1 MPSPLASCPDS
12 TNSTD
17 STDPTRSRYA
27 ESCNM
32 LHFFLQRSHAAALRQ
47 AVVVVASGRGEIGL
61 AAESCRDVVR
71 GEKHGET
78 IWNYLTFS
86 QHFHNIFPHH
96 RFAAVAFRKSS
107 KIFEQPQDGLTNSAG
122 EGFRLEGFDG
132 QPASLTTMDRE
143 RIDLDGHCIVQMI
156 NINCWRNIWHDLAS
170 PHADNT
176 TFFIGV
182 ISSRSCKTSGGV
194 SFYGSVWGS
203 TREAN
208 ASTSGQDPL
217 HDLGKKNVT
226 CPDPLSSSIIQYLST
241 WRTNAD
247 DASWPHN
254 WTEEKLSKK
263 VRVLIFLGA
272 LLLPPPHSSRYHI
285 SDATRNLCGFRLSG
299 LCCNEWLRRACSRAW
314 LRYVQNIWEVLEH
327 WEGLG
332 MGLLS
337 GQWGF
342 IWTCS
347 TIHFQ
352 ARCTGICERMSWPSQ
367 CFNARHVIE
376 QFDGRPPWKKSLVVL
391 RRLAAYKIVML
402 MLCWCSMA
410 HLPSHSAGRE
420 PKPAKQPLDCSSCS
434 CSI

>member
-1 MPSPLASCPDS
+1 MAAFGGRQGKQMQAPAGRIRCMILGK
-12 TNSTD
+12 
-17 STDPTRSRYA
+17 RMSRA
-27 ESCNM
+27 QTLFHPVLS
-32 LHFFLQRSHAAALRQ
+32 S
-47 AVVVVASGRGEIGL
+47 I
-61 AAESCRDVVR
+61 CR
-71 GEKHGET
+71 HGEQMQMMPPDR
-78 IWNYLTFS
+78 IIEL
-86 QHFHNIFPHH
+86 
-96 RFAAVAFRKSS
+96 RK
-107 KIFEQPQDGLTNSAG
+107 
-122 EGFRLEGFDG
+122 
-132 QPASLTTMDRE
+132 
-143 RIDLDGHCIVQMI
+143 
-156 NINCWRNIWHDLAS
+156 NCPR
-170 PHADNT
+170 
-176 TFFIGV
+176 
-182 ISSRSCKTSGGV
+182 R
-194 SFYGSVWGS
+194 WGS
-203 TREAN
+203 
-208 ASTSGQDPL
+208 
-217 HDLGKKNVT
+217 
-226 CPDPLSSSIIQYLST
+226 
-241 WRTNAD
+241 
-247 DASWPHN
+247 
-254 WTEEKLSKK
+254 
-263 VRVLIFLGA
+263 LIFLGA
-272 LLLPPPHSSRYHI
+272 LLRPPPHSSRYHI